1 MKELYLA
8 GGSYYGIQEVFSRL
22 RGVADTTAGWA
33 AGAGEADGAADE
45 AACVRVVYDPKK
57 IDITMLLHVFFAIVN
72 PGVRAADPRYR
83 TGVYYTDGEDL
94 MQLGCCMA
102 FFRSRGRLRAPGTPE
117 DFDRDR
123 PAYPDWQTELQRLG
137 HFRPAPEAEQYYLRK
152 HPGTESAV
160 NIALLEALHVI
171 LPAEKMQ

>member
-33 AGAGEADGAADE
+33 A
-45 AACVRVVYDPKK
+45 
-57 IDITMLLHVFFAIVN
+57 
-72 PGVRAADPRYR
+72 
-83 TGVYYTDGEDL
+83 
-94 MQLGCCMA
+94 
-102 FFRSRGRLRAPGTPE
+102 GTPE

-160 NIALLEALHVI
+160 DIALLEALHVI